1 MRQQTFENKY
11 QPAWEELDNLLR
23 DLESKKKQ
31 QIDQNGLRKF
41 PALYRQTCYHYALA
55 KTRQYSPQ
63 LIEQLHSLV
72 MRAHQYFYR
81 SNRFIVWQIIQFTL
95 IDFPRSLREQAKLF
109 WLSTALLFGPAIVLG
124 IICFFNS
131 EFIYSL
137 IPEQQVVEYE
147 SMYNPSAKI
156 LGRARESTTN
166 FMMFG
171 FYIQH
176 NISIGFSTFAGG
188 LLLGIG
194 TILSLIFNGLII
206 GGLAGHL
213 TQLGYINTFWPFVAG
228 HSAFEITAIC
238 ISGAAG
244 LKLSYALFA
253 PGNRRRVDAIKL
265 AAREALPL
273 IIGAAGM
280 LVIAAFIEAF
290 WSSSTF
296 FAPTVKYTVAGV
308 LWSLV
313 FLYFMFAGRSYAP
326 R

>member
-1 MRQQTFENKY
+1 
-11 QPAWEELDNLLR
+11 
-23 DLESKKKQ
+23 
-31 QIDQNGLRKF
+31 
-41 PALYRQTCYHYALA
+41 
-55 KTRQYSPQ
+55 
-63 LIEQLHSLV
+63 
-72 MRAHQYFYR
+72 MRAHQYFY
-81 SNRFIVWQIIQFTL
+81 SSSRFVVWRL
-95 IDFPRSLREQAKLF
+95 IYFVLIEFPQSVRRQARFF
-109 WLSTALLFGPAIVLG
+109 WISSALLFGPAVVLG
-124 IICFFNS
+124 IVCYLNS
-131 EFIYSL
+131 DFIYTL
-137 IPEQQVVEYE
+137 LPEDQVVEFE

-194 TILSLIFNGLII
+194 TLVSLIFNGLIF

-213 TQLGYINTFWPFVAG
+213 TQLGYISTFWPFVAA

-244 LKLSYALFA
+244 LKLSYTLFA
-253 PGNRRRVDAIKL
+253 PGNRRRTDALKL
-265 AAREALPL
+265 AARDALPL
-273 IIGAAGM
+273 VIGAAGM

-290 WSSSTF
+290 WSSSTYF
-296 FAPTVKYTVAGV
+296 DPTIKYGVAAV
-308 LWSLV
+308 LWTLV
-313 FLYFMFAGRSYAP
+313 FLYFLLAGRKYAS

>member
-11 QPAWEELDNLLR
+11 QTVWQELENLLQ
-23 DLESKKKQ
+23 DLEHKKKR
-31 QIDQNGLRKF
+31 QIDADGLRQF

-63 LIEQLHSLV
+63 LIEQLHTLV
-72 MRAHQYFYR
+72 YFYR
-81 SNRFIVWQIIQFTL
+81 SKRYIIWQIIQFVL
-95 IDFPRSLREQAKLF
+95 IDFPRSVREQARLF
-109 WLSTALLFGPAIVLG
+109 WLSTSLLFGPGIVLG
-124 IICFFNS
+124 IVCYLNS
-131 EFIYSL
+131 DFIYTVL
-137 IPEQQVVEYE
+137 PENQVVEYE

-156 LGRARESTTN
+156 LGRTRESTTN

-176 NISIGFSTFAGG
+176 NISIGFSVFAGG

-194 TILSLIFNGLII
+194 TIFSLIFNGLVM

-213 TQLGYINTFWPFVAG
+213 TLLGYTSTFWPFVCG
-228 HSAFEITAIC
+228 HGAFELTAIC

-244 LKLSYALFA
+244 LKLSYTIFA
-253 PGNRRRVDAIKL
+253 PGNRRRTDAIKQ
-265 AAREALPL
+265 AASEALPMV
-273 IIGAAGM
+273 IGAAGM

-296 FAPTVKYTVAGV
+296 FAPTTKYAVAGV
-308 LWSLV
+308 LWTLV
-313 FLYFMFAGRSYAP
+313 FLYFLLAGRRYAS
-326 R
+326 

>member
-11 QPAWEELDNLLR
+11 QALWQELENLLH
-23 DLESKKKQ
+23 DLENKKKQ
-31 QIDQNGLRKF
+31 QIDPAGLRKF
-41 PALYRQTCYHYALA
+41 PTLYRQTCYHYALA

-81 SNRFIVWQIIQFTL
+81 SNRFIMWQIIQFVL
-95 IDFPRSLREQAKLF
+95 IDFPRCLRSQARLF
-109 WLSTALLFGPAIVLG
+109 WLSTGLLFGPAIVLG
-124 IICFFNS
+124 FLCYFNS
-131 EFIYSL
+131 DFIYTL
-137 IPEQQVVEYE
+137 MPEHQVVEYE
-147 SMYNPSAKI
+147 AMYNPSAKI

-176 NISIGFSTFAGG
+176 NISIGFRTFAGG

-194 TILSLIFNGLII
+194 TILSLIFNGLIM

-213 TQLGYINTFWPFVAG
+213 TQLGYTSTFWPFVSA
-228 HSAFEITAIC
+228 HSAFELTAIC

-244 LKLSYALFA
+244 LKLTHALFA
-253 PGNRRRVDAIKL
+253 PGNRRRMDAIKY

-296 FAPTVKYTVAGV
+296 FAPTTKYAVAGV
-308 LWSLV
+308 LWALV
-313 FLYFMFAGRSYAP
+313 LFYFLFAGRRYGTG
-326 R
+326 

>member
-1 MRQQTFENKY
+1 MRQQIFETKY
-11 QPAWEELDNLLR
+11 QSVWQELENLLQS
-23 DLESKKKQ
+23 LEHKKQ
-31 QIDQNGLRKF
+31 QLDANGLRKF

-63 LIEQLHSLV
+63 LIEQLHTLV

-81 SNRFIVWQIIQFTL
+81 SNRFIVWQIIQFVL
-95 IDFPRSLREQAKLF
+95 IDFPRSLRQQAGFF
-109 WLSTALLFGPAIVLG
+109 WLSFGLLFGPAIVLG
-124 IICFFNS
+124 LVCYLNS
-131 EFIYSL
+131 DFIYTL
-137 IPEQQVVEYE
+137 LPEHQVVEYE
-147 SMYNPSAKI
+147 SMYNPSARI

-194 TILSLIFNGLII
+194 TIISLIFNGLIM

-213 TQLGYINTFWPFVAG
+213 TQLGYTSTFWPFVSG
-228 HSAFEITAIC
+228 HSAFELTAIC

-244 LKLSYALFA
+244 LKLSYTLFA
-253 PGNRRRVDAIKL
+253 PGNRRRVDALKL

-273 IIGAAGM
+273 AIGAAGM

-296 FAPTVKYTVAGV
+296 FDPAIKYTVSGA
-308 LWSLV
+308 LWTLV
-313 FLYFMFAGRSYAP
+313 TLYFLLAGRRYAS
-326 R
+326 